1 MVYSSPE
8 SQFVRVLVSR
18 CMHYSQH
25 HGVRCLHAC
34 VAEHCPTGCDLHCPT
49 ALLPALPYC
58 GVTCTAL
65 LWCYLHCPIVVLPA
79 LPYCGITCTALL
91 WCWAPT
97 HRGVNCTAPPCCYLL
112 WPTVLL
118 PALPHPVLPALPH
131 RSATCMAPLC
141 CYLHCPTGCY
151 LHCPTRCYLH
161 CHTPSSPMILT
172 CRPSLCS
179 LDVYI

>member
-1 MVYSSPE
+1 
-8 SQFVRVLVSR
+8 
-18 CMHYSQH
+18 MH
-25 HGVRCLHAC
+25 
-34 VAEHCPTGCDLHCPT
+34 
-49 ALLPALPYC
+49 ALLSTSWSQVPTRMRCRALPHWLWPALPYRT
-58 GVTCTAL
+58 VTCTAL
-65 LWCYLHCPIVVLPA
+65 LWCYLHSPIVVLPA
-79 LPYCGITCTALL
+79 LPDCGVTCTALL

-141 CYLHCPTGCY
+141 CYLHCPTGYY

-179 LDVYI
+179 LDVYIWASKGGSGTEAGVSRVS